1 MCISLELVFMRYCWI
16 LLMAIEHPP
25 FQVAFVGE
33 RKDIGRGM
41 GVRGGR
47 MLEREMKGDG
57 SAR

>member
-1 MCISLELVFMRYCWI
+1 
-16 LLMAIEHPP
+16 MAIEHPP

-33 RKDIGRGM
+33 RKDIGRGK